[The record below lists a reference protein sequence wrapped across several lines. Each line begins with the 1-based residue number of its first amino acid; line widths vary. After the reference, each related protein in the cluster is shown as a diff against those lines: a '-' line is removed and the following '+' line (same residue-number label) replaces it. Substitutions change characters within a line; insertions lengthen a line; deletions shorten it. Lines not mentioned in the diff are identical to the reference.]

1 MPLPIHPFA
10 ASELPVQRMLMTG
23 SPPMNHR
30 PLHVLQGDPGLPG
43 VPATSGS
50 PFRIRPLRVYPPTQV
65 HVVVHLSEV
74 LVSKVR
80 IILG

>member
-1 MPLPIHPFA
+1 
-10 ASELPVQRMLMTG
+10 MTG

-43 VPATSGS
+43 VPATSGA
-50 PFRIRPLRVYPPTQV
+50 PFRIGPLRVNPPTQV